1 MAGKDTG
8 CFFNDDLHH
17 FYTFAGMKRYL
28 GILLIAGCCFW
39 LLTHPVQGQT
49 PPFSVMFYNV
59 ENLFDTIDDP
69 LTNDAE
75 FLPGGRYQWAA
86 ERYQTKLNQL
96 ARVISADE
104 AGDYPAIIGLCETEN
119 IRVLKDLV
127 AHPLLDGFYHIV
139 HYDSPD
145 GRGIDVALLYRDA
158 FFRVITSAP
167 LQVRVPFDL
176 DFRTRDILYVQGVAG
191 EDTLHIYVN
200 HWSSRRGGTEVSE
213 PKRVRSAEVLRNHLD
228 SVAQH
233 FNKFNAIIMGDLNDE
248 PHNRSVAGVLGAI
261 RPGAEAPSN
270 AQKPVLYNLA
280 MTIPEG
286 EGTYYYWRDKKWN
299 ILDQIIVTASLAD
312 STHRHNTIQS
322 GHFSV
327 IRPNWLLKEDQ
338 GALIPF
344 STFARDYQGGYS
356 DHLPVKVTFTL
367 SAPPPPPRKWKWRK
381 R

>member
-1 MAGKDTG
+1 
-8 CFFNDDLHH
+8 
-17 FYTFAGMKRYL
+17 MKRNL

-69 LTNDAE
+69 LTNDEE
-75 FLPGGRYQWAA
+75 FLPDERYKWTQ
-86 ERYQTKLNQL
+86 ERYQTKLNNL
-96 ARVISADE
+96 ARVIYADD
-104 AGDYPAIIGLCETEN
+104 AGGYYPDIIGLCEIEN
-119 IRVLKDLV
+119 RRVLEDLV
-127 AHPLLDGFYHIV
+127 AHPLLNSIYQIV

-145 GRGIDVALLYRDA
+145 GRGIDVALLHRNA

-167 LQVRVPFDL
+167 LQVLVPFDL

-200 HWSSRRGGTEVSE
+200 HWSSRRGGTEFSE

-233 FNKFNAIIMGDLNDE
+233 FNKFHAIIMGDLNDE
-248 PHNRSVAGVLGAI
+248 PHNRSVTEILGAI
-261 RPGAEAPSN
+261 HPDTKAPLN
-270 AQKPVLYNLA
+270 VTKPVLYNLA

-299 ILDQIIVTASLAD
+299 ILDHIIITASLTNSSAD
-312 STHRHNTIQS
+312 LVLQPGS
-322 GHFSV
+322 FSV
-327 IRPNWLLKEDQ
+327 VKPDWLLKEDQ